1 MTPEKAMKLAT
12 QLPNEKI
19 PEFCQRWQIQEFAL
33 FGSILRSD
41 FSHNSD
47 IDVLATFETNACWS
61 LLDRVRMEQEL
72 AEILGR
78 TVDLIDR
85 DEILES
91 PNWIRRREIL
101 NTAQTFYVKR

>member
-1 MTPEKAMKLAT
+1 MKLAI
-12 QLPNEKI
+12 QLPNDKI
-19 PEFCQRWQIQEFAL
+19 TEFCHRWQIQEFAL

-41 FSHNSD
+41 FSPNSD

-72 AEILGR
+72 TKILGR
-78 TVDLIDR
+78 DVDLIDR

-101 NTAQTFYVKR
+101 NNAKTLLKQKLNL